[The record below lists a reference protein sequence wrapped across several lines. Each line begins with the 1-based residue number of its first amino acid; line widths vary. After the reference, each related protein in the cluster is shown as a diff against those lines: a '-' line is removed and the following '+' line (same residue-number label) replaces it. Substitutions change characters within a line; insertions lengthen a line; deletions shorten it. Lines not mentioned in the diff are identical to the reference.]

1 MPMTLRLTAAETEAL
16 RETARREHRSMQEVA
31 RIAIDEY
38 VTRRDATSRR
48 APRDDRARGCGAPS
62 PTREPVTEHL
72 DLDDLLAAAEAA
84 LGRPPDIRDIGI
96 LEAAVARTRASVYGE
111 DAYPD
116 LDAKAAALLHSI
128 VTGHALI
135 DGNKRLGWVAV
146 RLFYRLNDRDLRA
159 PIDDAFDLVIAIADG
174 SIRDV
179 ASIAARLRAWSSK
192 LDGAG

>member
-1 MPMTLRLTAAETEAL
+1 
-16 RETARREHRSMQEVA
+16 
-31 RIAIDEY
+31 
-38 VTRRDATSRR
+38 
-48 APRDDRARGCGAPS
+48 
-62 PTREPVTEHL
+62 VTEHL

-84 LGRPPDIRDIGI
+84 IGRPPDIRDIGI

-146 RLFYRLNDRDLRA
+146 RLFYRLNERDLHA
-159 PIDDAFDLVIAIADG
+159 PIDDAFDLVASIADG
-174 SIRDV
+174 SLRDV
-179 ASIAARLRAWSSK
+179 PAIAARLAAWSSE
-192 LDGAG
+192 LDSAG

>member
-1 MPMTLRLTAAETEAL
+1 M
-16 RETARREHRSMQEVA
+16 
-31 RIAIDEY
+31 
-38 VTRRDATSRR
+38 
-48 APRDDRARGCGAPS
+48 
-62 PTREPVTEHL
+62 TEHL
-72 DLDDLLAAAEAA
+72 DLDDLLAVAEAV
-84 LGRPPDIRDIGI
+84 LGRPAEVRDAGL

-128 VTGHALI
+128 VTGHALV

-159 PIDDAFDLVIAIADG
+159 PVDNAFELVVSIADG

-179 ASIAARLRAWSSK
+179 ADIAPRLCEWAVDHRA
-192 LDGAG
+192 

>member
-1 MPMTLRLTAAETEAL
+1 M
-16 RETARREHRSMQEVA
+16 
-31 RIAIDEY
+31 
-38 VTRRDATSRR
+38 
-48 APRDDRARGCGAPS
+48 
-62 PTREPVTEHL
+62 TEHL

-159 PIDDAFDLVIAIADG
+159 PIDDTFDLVAAIADG
-174 SIRDV
+174 SLRDV
-179 ASIAARLRAWSSK
+179 ASISARLRAWSSN
-192 LDGAG
+192 LDSTG